1 MFYWG
6 GLFDFNTSEEKKE
19 DNFEINKKKQNDT
32 KNAIEE
38 LKKMLK
44 KQTTE

>member
-19 DNFEINKKKQNDT
+19 DNFEINKKS
-32 KNAIEE
+32 
-38 LKKMLK
+38 KMTQK
-44 KQTTE
+44 TQ